1 MLIRTKLVGVSFGNR
16 QASIRNLPAG
26 TLDRYAL
33 GWRREPENPYDKNSI
48 LVMAGPY
55 SNVEIGHLNKEVAAD
70 VSPRIDAGVSM
81 RIYLTGITGQ
91 EKMSRGVNV
100 LVELYDGVTDEVADG
115 KTENVSPQN

>member
-16 QASIRNLPAG
+16 QASIRNLP
-26 TLDRYAL
+26 TINLERYAL

-70 VSPRIDAGVSM
+70 VAPRIDMGAKM
-81 RIYLTGITGQ
+81 RIFLTGITGQ
-91 EKMSRGVNV
+91 DKMSRGVNV
-100 LVELYDGVTDEVADG
+100 LVEVYDGT
-115 KTENVSPQN
+115 TENVPPQN